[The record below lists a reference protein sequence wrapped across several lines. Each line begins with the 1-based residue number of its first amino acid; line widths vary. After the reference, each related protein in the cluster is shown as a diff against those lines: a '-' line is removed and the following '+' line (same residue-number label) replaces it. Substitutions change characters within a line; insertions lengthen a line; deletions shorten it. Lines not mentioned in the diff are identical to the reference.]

1 MESESESEAFC
12 AHGKRLKGKVP
23 YLVMKVMEVW
33 LGFSGEICRGKPGQS
48 TSGFSLTCFVLR
60 IRVEIKRPVPTV
72 VGLARYIRDYPPIK
86 SGFRE
91 NG

>member
-1 MESESESEAFC
+1 MNFCGQEIHESEVVAFC
-12 AHGKRLKGKVP
+12 GKRLKGKVL

-48 TSGFSLTCFVLR
+48 TSGFSLTCFVL
-60 IRVEIKRPVPTV
+60 IIRPVPTV